1 MHPPNIA
8 LHQHHAT
15 RAKLLRISHL
25 RGRPTEPRLT
35 EDNKNAADA
44 VALARENARL
54 EEEIRKIRE
63 RTTMLKGTRRADASA
78 DPCHTMYCT
87 SSPFSHVVPASLKAH
102 LDSVGA
108 ETPLQLPEREF
119 QLLHPIIKDH
129 QIVWKYKTKPYWCEV
144 LPGYSVELIRGDPVG
159 SGWEEAHARNTKVL
173 VNHNLKKICMQD
185 QGPIGA
191 DSAPIVAS
199 ATAAFEPRHSDELSF
214 LQGDQI
220 KIVGKAQDDGWFHGT
235 LQGRSGLV
243 PSTHLGAFNWNK
255 VPASSKGMA
264 SDMAEQL
271 AAGGQK
277 PQRAAV
283 PPPEPPSAPLSVH
296 SIPSAPASPAP
307 ASKLEPPAVPPPPPP
322 PPPPLPGPPAA
333 LQNNSKEAD
342 TNTNVPEGTRRTM
355 ARHKYQAREVDELSF
370 AKYEELN
377 VFPDSIEPGWFRG
390 FNLSGQHGLIP
401 STHIDLSTLDPALQ
415 PTTASTQTTPR
426 TPAPLNRRSG
436 TYNAG
441 GAFSAHG

>member
-1 MHPPNIA
+1 M
-8 LHQHHAT
+8 
-15 RAKLLRISHL
+15 
-25 RGRPTEPRLT
+25 
-35 EDNKNAADA
+35 EDNKNAADV

-63 RTTMLKGTRRADASA
+63 RTTMLKGTRRADATA
-78 DPCHTMYCT
+78 DPCHTMFCT

-108 ETPLQLPEREF
+108 ESPLQLPEREF

-199 ATAAFEPRHSDELSF
+199 ATAAFEPRHPDELSF
-214 LQGDQI
+214 LQGDKI

-235 LQGRSGLV
+235 LHGRSGLV
-243 PSTHLGAFNWNK
+243 PSTHLGAFDWNK

-271 AAGGQK
+271 EAGVRK

-283 PPPEPPSAPLSVH
+283 PPPEPPPAPLSVH
-296 SIPSAPASPAP
+296 SIPSAPAS
-307 ASKLEPPAVPPPPPP
+307 SSSVISTGTS
-322 PPPPLPGPPAA
+322 PPLPGPPAA
-333 LQNNSKEAD
+333 FENNSKEAD
-342 TNTNVPEGTRRTM
+342 TNTNVPDGTRRTIT
-355 ARHKYQAREVDELSF
+355 RHKYQAREVDELSF
-370 AKYEELN
+370 AKCEELN
-377 VFPDSIEPGWFRG
+377 VFPGSIEPGWFRG

-401 STHIDLSTLDPALQ
+401 STHIDLSTLDSAPQ
-415 PTTASTQTTPR
+415 PMTASTPTTPR